1 MFGLNNKKKIL
12 LIGMPDLVLY
22 CIHSL
27 KQANKKIV
35 GVITSPKDNP
45 TYEYM
50 EKFLRDNRLYHI
62 PNNKNFKDEKLL
74 NTVKEL
80 APDVAFVCS
89 YNYLLPRELY
99 EIPKHGTLNF
109 HPSLLPD
116 YRGANP
122 YFHAINNGETETG
135 ITMHYLD
142 DGFDTGDI
150 VKQIKVPIYD
160 NDTMG
165 SLFSRQNELTGKLC
179 VETVTKLERGE
190 TLPRTQQ
197 PQTENYKKAPKIH
210 PDTDD
215 VKIDWN
221 KSIKEIDRF
230 IRALN
235 PFFGATS
242 FINGIAIIFWDTEM
256 VENPAAGSLPP
267 GTVTEI
273 TNEEIYISAKDG
285 FIKTKI
291 LSIGEYTYFS
301 KTGKVIEFTD
311 MKKGDRFN

>member
-1 MFGLNNKKKIL
+1 MKKLPKNGEQKIYADNVGRVL
-12 LIGMPDLVLY
+12 EVISKTDSVAGCDLYLS
-22 CIHSL
+22 I
-27 KQANKKIV
+27 
-35 GVITSPKDNP
+35 
-45 TYEYM
+45 
-50 EKFLRDNRLYHI
+50 
-62 PNNKNFKDEKLL
+62 NKNND
-74 NTVKEL
+74 
-80 APDVAFVCS
+80 
-89 YNYLLPRELY
+89 
-99 EIPKHGTLNF
+99 
-109 HPSLLPD
+109 
-116 YRGANP
+116 
-122 YFHAINNGETETG
+122 INNVINETININT
-135 ITMHYLD
+135 D
-142 DGFDTGDI
+142 DI
-150 VKQIKVPIYD
+150 VKQIKGPIYD

-197 PQTENYKKAPKIH
+197 PQTENFKKAPKIH

-291 LSIGEYTYFS
+291 LIFDHNKE
-301 KTGKVIEFTD
+301 KT
-311 MKKGDRFN
+311 R